1 MGIKIHNMVVGPV
14 QTNCY
19 LVINEDIKE
28 AICVDPGDRA
38 EAIIEKIVKEN
49 LKLTGVFLTHGHFD
63 HILAANELREYFQ
76 VKLYANEKEKLILA
90 SPDLNLSRNF
100 AGIPTALAADEW
112 LIDGQKI
119 TLAGFE
125 IQAIA
130 TPGHTEG
137 GMCYYFPKEGVLFSG
152 DTLFCGSMGRTDFPT
167 GDYSTLISSI
177 KEKLLVLPE
186 ETKVFPGHDID
197 TKIGL
202 EKEEFIL

>member
-1 MGIKIHNMVVGPV
+1 MGIIIRNLVVGPV
-14 QTNCY
+14 MTNCY
-19 LVINEDIKE
+19 LAINENTKE

-38 EAIIEKIVKEN
+38 EAIIEKIVKED
-49 LKLTGVFLTHGHFD
+49 LKLRGILLTHGHFD
-63 HILAANELREYFQ
+63 HISAVREVREYFQ
-76 VKLYANEKEKLILA
+76 VNLYANEKEKLLLA
-90 SPDLNLSRNF
+90 SPDLNLSRDF
-100 AGIPTALAADEW
+100 VGRPTALSAEEW
-112 LIDGQKI
+112 LTDGQRF

-152 DTLFCGSMGRTDFPT
+152 DTLFRGSMGRTDFPT
-167 GDYSTLISSI
+167 GDYATLISSI

-186 ETKVFPGHDID
+186 ETIVYPGHDAD

-202 EKEEFIL
+202 EKEEFLL